1 MKKLKQY
8 AVRRLGEE
16 YLLIPRW
23 ETALLSNQVFSMS
36 ETAAFI
42 YEHAGEISCEEDMA
56 RLLTKEYE
64 VDMDTARA
72 DTKEVLAFL
81 KRAGILAD

>member
-1 MKKLKQY
+1 
-8 AVRRLGEE
+8 
-16 YLLIPRW
+16 
-23 ETALLSNQVFSMS
+23 MS

>member
-1 MKKLKQY
+1 MNCRKKIEYEKVK
-8 AVRRLGEE
+8 AVCGEDRVE
-16 YLLIPRW
+16 L
-23 ETALLSNQVFSMS
+23 ALLSNQVFSMS

-42 YEHAGEISCEEDMA
+42 YAHAGEVSCEEDMA

-64 VDMDTARA
+64 VDMDTARE

>member
-1 MKKLKQY
+1 
-8 AVRRLGEE
+8 
-16 YLLIPRW
+16 
-23 ETALLSNQVFSMS
+23 MS

-42 YEHAGEISCEEDMA
+42 YAHAGEVSCEEDMA

-64 VDMDTARA
+64 VDMDTARE